1 MNIIEQRIRMYVQKL
16 LISEAGGNES
26 GYDIKIPGTMLIGDP
41 EDGLKRWRV
50 ERINQQAIAA
60 GCQRGFL
67 IVATRRPK
75 FPTNDSALMND
86 IVNTIKTI
94 DTYKNFYGDDYRII
108 LSNPVERGKRKI
120 YAAWLIDLRTAP
132 PENRFARLLKT
143 LQDIQRQS
151 VYQDYQ
157 QFEKYAIGT
166 TDVINQSRAIAWTT
180 AIKKYLLYIK
190 KTIPAG
196 YSRYFPEDPNEFIP
210 DFSQMNRIK
219 IPDEVDTDINIA
231 PKQIN
236 IDQAWK
242 EANNFEESSF
252 KGDGILSTDPIT
264 GINTITPVKGSI
276 EIKAYFLN
284 DENGVYGKFTGEFV
298 NGAPSDGTF
307 DVQSQFIDNSS
318 TAIRRFI
325 GICKSS
331 TLIISAK
338 NETPIPKVSLE
349 FISGKLY
356 YSTGGINPESDD
368 ATTYDEFGSYFD
380 GKFRAGVPESGIYY
394 TRPPGSTE
402 YTAAD
407 QVINGK
413 YIKLA
418 KPVTY
423 PYTPRGGG
431 GTVYQLT
438 DNTDYVYAWVV
449 DKNAWLQVKT
459 SIHAKFINGLITE
472 EGFNKYINYITDP
485 TTIAKLSAEFKQGTN
500 YVILKANT
508 PIDVYNKAGK
518 KNTYDPSKDARG
530 TKLEWTGKKTTNNNT
545 DWYEVL
551 MKRADG
557 EFMPDGYWIRASDVK
572 SEEIN
577 YPFK

>member
-151 VYQDYQ
+151 VYQQYAR
-157 QFEKYAIGT
+157 FEKYAIGS
-166 TDVINQSRAIAWTT
+166 TDVIDQSQAIAWTT

-190 KTIPAG
+190 NAIPAG

-231 PKQIN
+231 PKLTL
-236 IDQAWK
+236 IDDEWYYLNAGFHRLFIGS
-242 EANNFEESSF
+242 A
-252 KGDGILSTDPIT
+252 IISTDPISGILTLQPVT
-264 GINTITPVKGSI
+264 GTLDIKEHNTNRKGT
-276 EIKAYFLN
+276 
-284 DENGVYGKFTGEFV
+284 FTGTFKD
-298 NGAPSDGTF
+298 GAPSVGITKWQAAAGGEAYVDNEKTKFDGT
-307 DVQSQFIDNSS
+307 NKA
-318 TAIRRFI
+318 T
-325 GICKSS
+325 
-331 TLIISAK
+331 TLITINPEDNNPVSDL
-338 NETPIPKVSLE
+338 NYNPIN
-349 FISGKLY
+349 GKLY
-356 YSTGGINPESDD
+356 YNKKKDPE
-368 ATTYDEFGSYFD
+368 AVYFD
-380 GKFRAGVPESGIYY
+380 GSFSHGKMPSNGIVYERDLDNAD
-394 TRPPGSTE
+394 TKLRN
-402 YTAAD
+402 YTAIG
-407 QVINGK
+407 QIINSK
-413 YIKLA
+413 YLDLPKS
-418 KPVTY
+418 VTY
-423 PYTPRGGG
+423 PYTPRDGG

-438 DNTDYVYAWVV
+438 DNTDYVYAWVA

-459 SIHAKFINGLITE
+459 SIHVKLINGSITE

-530 TKLEWTGKKTTNNNT
+530 TKLEWTGKKGNNNNT

-551 MKRADG
+551 MKRSTG
-557 EFMPDGYWIRASDVK
+557 EFIPDGYWIRASDVK